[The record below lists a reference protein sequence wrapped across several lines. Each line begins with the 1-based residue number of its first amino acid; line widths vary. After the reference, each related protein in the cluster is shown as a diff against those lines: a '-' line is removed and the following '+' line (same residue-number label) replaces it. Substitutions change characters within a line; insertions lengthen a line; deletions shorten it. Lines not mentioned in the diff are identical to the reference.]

1 MLIDVGN
8 IFCKCHYS
16 GIELKKGI
24 DQELDEYLKIKRP
37 STFFGSRATKQN
49 FDNYRHFYS
58 VITHKFPTGF
68 LPQVVEI
75 LKDLGVTYELND
87 TRGEIPRFTTDLCTT
102 YGEDEMFDT
111 QKGAMLSIDRY
122 VDNIYFPRAI
132 IDAAT
137 NAGKTMIMMGWFDN
151 IENCKALV
159 LIHSQLVRKQL
170 IADFAKFFGDI
181 GEISSDKFSIQP
193 ITVAMNKTLLNRLSG
208 AAGAGLRKEINKYFN
223 VVIIDEGHKVGGEE
237 YQKLLKLLDIP
248 IRLAISGT
256 ALESGNKVKAISVVA
271 QTGPVTYKITN
282 QQMIESGQSKKPKVH
297 MILTKHPAP
306 KVCISY
312 EDFVHE
318 HKFYNPHQVQKIREL
333 LTLHEEKQFVIIF
346 DEIHQGL
353 WLYEQLKDFWG
364 VEVVHGKDSFREQ
377 KIEKFK
383 KYECR
388 ILLTSTILKEGIN
401 IKNIDAMVNLLG
413 EESTI
418 TLKQFMGRGLRTMK
432 GGTKELLWY
441 DFFHDCKHLDDHSR
455 ARIRVYKKEG
465 YEIVYD
471 YEASNFG
478 TPKRK
483 KKS

>member
-16 GIELKKGI
+16 GIELAKGI

-58 VITHKFPTGF
+58 VLTHKFPTGF

-75 LKDLGVTYELND
+75 LKELGAKYELND
-87 TRGEIPRFTTDLCTT
+87 TRGEIPKFTKNLCTT
-102 YGEDEMFDT
+102 YGNDEMFDT
-111 QKGAMLSIDRY
+111 QREAMLSINQY
-122 VDNIYFPRAI
+122 VDGIYFPRAI

-151 IENCKALV
+151 IEDCKALV
-159 LIHSQLVRKQL
+159 LIHSNLVFKQLVK
-170 IADFAKFFGDI
+170 DFEQFFGTI
-181 GEISSDKFSIQP
+181 GQISATNFSIQP
-193 ITVAMNKTLLNRLSG
+193 ITVAMNKTLLNRISG
-208 AAGAGLRKEINKYFN
+208 TAGAGLKKELSKYFN
-223 VVIIDEGHKVGGEE
+223 TVIIDEGHKVGGEE

-256 ALESGNKVKAISVVA
+256 ALESKNKVKAISVIA
-271 QTGPVTYKITN
+271 QTGPVAYKISN
-282 QQMIESGQSKKPKVH
+282 QQMIDSGQSKKPKVH

-306 KVCISY
+306 KVCITY
-312 EDFVHE
+312 DDFVHE
-318 HKFYNPHQVQKIREL
+318 HKFYNPHQLEKIREL
-333 LTLHEEKQFVIIF
+333 LTLHDEKQFVIIF
-346 DEIHQGL
+346 DEIQQGL

-364 VEVVHGKDSFREQ
+364 IACVHGKDSFREE

-383 KYECR
+383 KYELR

-413 EESTI
+413 EESSI
-418 TLKQFMGRGLRTMK
+418 TVKQFMGRGLRTMK
-432 GGTKELLWY
+432 DGSKELLWY
-441 DFFHDCKHLDDHSR
+441 DFFHDCKHLEEHSR
-455 ARIRVYKKEG
+455 ARIRIYKKEG
-465 YEIVYD
+465 YEIHYD
-471 YEASNFG
+471 YEHSSFG

-483 KKS
+483 KNG